1 MTNNKNGGSPPALS
15 MKKLLANAVLLVV
28 GIVLVSLFFYYE
40 DLFLSDYHQ
49 AVISMSCLAGWLF
62 VCSCT
67 LVVSCLGLLGSVWRA
82 WRSGKWSEYGLTIA
96 VWVAAVAFAWF
107 VMDVPGLWRRL
118 MEYT

>member
-1 MTNNKNGGSPPALS
+1 MMNEEKEGLRGTSS
-15 MKKLLANAVLLVV
+15 KKRLMVNVLLLVV

-67 LVVSCLGLLGSVWRA
+67 VVVSCLGLLGSVWRA

>member
-1 MTNNKNGGSPPALS
+1 MMNEEKEGLRGTSS
-15 MKKLLANAVLLVV
+15 KKRLMVNVLLFVA

-40 DLFLSDYHQ
+40 DLILSVYHQ
-49 AVISMSCLAGWLF
+49 AVISMSSLSGWIF
-62 VCSCT
+62 ISFFI
-67 LVVSCLGLLGSVWRA
+67 LVTTCLGLLGSVWRA